1 MHNNE
6 SPRNDGLPKS
16 SMKNSTCLKEP
27 LLNSLF
33 TTFFNQEL
41 SSSQK
46 QVLTKLFFLQIL
58 SESKRFVSDILP
70 VCNVLNVD
78 GLLITVYIK
87 KTFGSL
93 SNSLLILLIYSSYH

>member
-33 TTFFNQEL
+33 TTFFNQEI

-46 QVLTKLFFLQIL
+46 QVLTKLFFY
-58 SESKRFVSDILP
+58 RF
-70 VCNVLNVD
+70 
-78 GLLITVYIK
+78 
-87 KTFGSL
+87 
-93 SNSLLILLIYSSYH
+93 